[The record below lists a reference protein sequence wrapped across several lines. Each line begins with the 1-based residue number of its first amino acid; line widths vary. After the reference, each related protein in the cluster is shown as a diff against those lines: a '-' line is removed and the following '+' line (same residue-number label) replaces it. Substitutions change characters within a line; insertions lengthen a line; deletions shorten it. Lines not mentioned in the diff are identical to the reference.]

1 MCVFNER
8 KDQFMSVDGVNNS
21 SNAGLYAASG
31 AVLGAGTGVA
41 AGYLTRPFLKDGAP
55 TDSFV
60 KKINEN
66 MVALLEEDAKKEYN
80 EAFEN
85 IKKLDNVKNLD
96 ELKDF
101 VRNNKNL
108 QEAGL
113 VDATLADIDKTGF
126 EQSKKG
132 LKKGIQIVLDLR
144 DEMNKEAFEAS
155 WDSNKKSF
163 VHNAEELTLD
173 GFNAVK
179 KAARSIQGKYAMMY
193 GAIGATVL
201 GVVGYLCGGIGANKA
216 TPEAIQKVDKQ
227 A

>member
-1 MCVFNER
+1 M
-8 KDQFMSVDGVNNS
+8 
-21 SNAGLYAASG
+21 
-31 AVLGAGTGVA
+31 
-41 AGYLTRPFLKDGAP
+41 
-55 TDSFV
+55 
-60 KKINEN
+60 
-66 MVALLEEDAKKEYN
+66 
-80 EAFEN
+80 
-85 IKKLDNVKNLD
+85 
-96 ELKDF
+96 
-101 VRNNKNL
+101 
-108 QEAGL
+108 
-113 VDATLADIDKTGF
+113 
-126 EQSKKG
+126 
-132 LKKGIQIVLDLR
+132 QIVLDLR